1 MHRLASR
8 VRQAGTTIIGHQSIP
23 SCGVA
28 APQCP
33 PNLFA
38 ESVHGSQVSM
48 GFGGNLLPQCC
59 ACSKYVAG
67 LDMVEDTVGWSNIR
81 VRPEAAFSTDSAHQI
96 PSAAATVDTH
106 RGVVHAAWTRSSGVT
121 QNGQLSATASCCT
134 CDSRAISTGDNV
146 GPNGLAGS
154 FAMNITIPPG
164 AQAAI
169 HIPKLGGDATRVSES
184 GHTVYG
190 GATLESTTPH
200 VSHIFCLGPV
210 LCV

>member
-1 MHRLASR
+1 MLCVQQVRGRTGHGGGHCRVEQHPCQARGSLQHRLGSSNSVGGCYGRYAPR
-8 VRQAGTTIIGHQSIP
+8 
-23 SCGVA
+23 SCA
-28 APQCP
+28 
-33 PNLFA
+33 
-38 ESVHGSQVSM
+38 
-48 GFGGNLLPQCC
+48 
-59 ACSKYVAG
+59 
-67 LDMVEDTVGWSNIR
+67 
-81 VRPEAAFSTDSAHQI
+81 
-96 PSAAATVDTH
+96 
-106 RGVVHAAWTRSSGVT
+106 RGVDAFVRCDTERPVICS
-121 QNGQLSATASCCT
+121 ASCCT

-200 VSHIFCLGPV
+200 VSHIFV
-210 LCV
+210 LAQSCVCNYGCTSNKHV